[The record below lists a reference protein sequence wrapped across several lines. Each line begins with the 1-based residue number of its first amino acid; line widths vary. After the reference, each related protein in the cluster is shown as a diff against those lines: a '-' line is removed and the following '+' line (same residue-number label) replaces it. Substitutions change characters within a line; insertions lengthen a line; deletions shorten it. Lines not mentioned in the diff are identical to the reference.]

1 MHKKHQLDNGFTPN
15 VKGRHAFKSP
25 TWLLSLIQQ
34 TNLFWIKSKK
44 ATEARR
50 LRTGFTLIELMV
62 VIALIGILSS
72 VILASFSSVRE
83 RNRDGK
89 RMSDVREIQKA
100 LSLYQIDNS
109 RFPIPANPLEPVTIT
124 GEDEISL
131 ALEGDRYMSA
141 VPSDPQHPT
150 YTYTYETDANGYDF
164 TISFC
169 LETDTI
175 KSFEQGCGNSIKP

>member
-1 MHKKHQLDNGFTPN
+1 MNKNHQPD
-15 VKGRHAFKSP
+15 R
-25 TWLLSLIQQ
+25 
-34 TNLFWIKSKK
+34 
-44 ATEARR
+44 
-50 LRTGFTLIELMV
+50 GFTLIELMV
-62 VIALIGILSS
+62 VIALIGILAS

-109 RFPIPANPLEPVTIT
+109 RFPVPANPAEPVAIT

-141 VPSDPQHPT
+141 VPKDPQHPT
-150 YTYTYETDANGYDF
+150 YAYTYETDENGYDF
-164 TISFC
+164 IITFC